1 MQEDG
6 LRFLI
11 MLDRQA
17 EAEREREQM
26 RLAILSARPEL
37 ARGLYPGY
45 FDPEVNTEVVED
57 ATGEAFDGEDTTLD
71 FRKVEWVSPDDLTDP
86 DIEMLNRMLGNN
98 TITVTNLPRA
108 SEGVEEDSGL
118 TAEPDTTE
126 WI

>member
-17 EAEREREQM
+17 EVDREQENM
-26 RLAILSARPEL
+26 RLAILSSKPEL
-37 ARGLYPGY
+37 ARALYPAY
-45 FDPEVNTEVVED
+45 FDPQEEVEVVED
-57 ATGEAFDGEDTTLD
+57 ATGESFGDEDAHLD
-71 FRKVEWVSPDDLTDP
+71 LRKVEWVSPDDLTDP

-98 TITVTNLPRA
+98 SITVTNLPRA
-108 SEGVEEDSGL
+108 SEGVEEDFGL
-118 TAEPDTTE
+118 NSKPDDTE

>member
-17 EAEREREQM
+17 EADREQEQM
-26 RLAILSARPEL
+26 RLAILGSRPEL
-37 ARGLYPGY
+37 ARALYPRY
-45 FDPEVNTEVVED
+45 FEPEEVVED
-57 ATGEAFDGEDTTLD
+57 TTGEAFSDDEDALLD
-71 FRKVEWVSPDDLTDP
+71 LRRVEWVSPEDLGDP

-108 SEGVEEDSGL
+108 SEGVEEDFGL
-118 TAEPDTTE
+118 TSELDDTE
-126 WI
+126 WT